1 MKLFSD
7 TFCSFFRSAALI
19 LSAPA
24 SDEEADVEAGAR
36 PVVIIAVVVT
46 AATTPAT
53 CSLTATAVVE
63 RDRRA
68 VVGPAVN
75 VSFINNVIRNHTYF
89 AVSREL
95 LRGLL
100 RRLEETLSP
109 LGRQLFELI
118 FLQERSVADVEDA
131 MGMTSDAVYAWRS
144 RLRRL
149 SRRLLDDMMKEG
161 MSENRPYERTP

>member
-1 MKLFSD
+1 MAQEVFVALFSND
-7 TFCSFFRSAALI
+7 GRILDGWDPDRGLSLRNFAGLVAERQALSILRSGKRNPWTEDPTLTEDLDGATDAAG
-19 LSAPA
+19 P
-24 SDEEADVEAGAR
+24 DDV
-36 PVVIIAVVVT
+36 
-46 AATTPAT
+46 
-53 CSLTATAVVE
+53 
-63 RDRRA
+63 
-68 VVGPAVN
+68 
-75 VSFINNVIRNHTYF
+75 

-100 RRLEETLSP
+100 RRLEEALSP

-149 SRRLLDDMMKEG
+149 SRRLLDDLMKEG
-161 MSENRPYERTP
+161 LSENRPYERTP